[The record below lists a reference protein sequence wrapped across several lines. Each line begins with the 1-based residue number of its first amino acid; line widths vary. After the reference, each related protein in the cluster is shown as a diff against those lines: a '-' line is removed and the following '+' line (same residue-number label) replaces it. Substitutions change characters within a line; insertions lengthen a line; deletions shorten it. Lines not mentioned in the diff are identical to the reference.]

1 MPYKPWKV
9 FHVLQ
14 ETNLSLHGNPSL
26 QEVVDDVEQ
35 QSTGNQAMRLNNKKS
50 SKIPKCAIIEMIW
63 DSDMDTEQSNIDVS
77 R

>member
-26 QEVVDDVEQ
+26 QEVVDDVQQ
-35 QSTGNQAMRLNNKKS
+35 QSTGNQARRLNNQ
-50 SKIPKCAIIEMIW
+50 KCAIIEMIW